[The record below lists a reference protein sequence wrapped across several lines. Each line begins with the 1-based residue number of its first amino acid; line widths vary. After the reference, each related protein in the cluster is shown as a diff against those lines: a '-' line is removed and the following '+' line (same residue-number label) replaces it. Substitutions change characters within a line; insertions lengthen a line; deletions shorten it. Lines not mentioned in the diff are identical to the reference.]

1 MWTCLAKSHPITN
14 KWGAWYVQD
23 DIGLDK
29 VERCMCAVKAIAPV
43 GDRAFLEAFL
53 KYGCNAKQIG
63 YMDTAYEELCLF
75 PDDGLQQQSQIAM
88 QETVVSQ
95 AILPLAKSLLASV
108 SVTEHYGNVA
118 FCVF

>member
-1 MWTCLAKSHPITN
+1 MWTCLAKFYSITS
-14 KWGAWYVQD
+14 KWGAEYVQD
-23 DIGLDK
+23 DIGWDK
-29 VERCMCAVKAIAPV
+29 VDRCMCAVKAIALV
-43 GDRAFLEAFL
+43 GDRAFLQAFL
-53 KYGCNAKQIG
+53 KNGCNAKQIG

-88 QETVVSQ
+88 QETMVSH
-95 AILPLAKSLLASV
+95 AILPLAKSLLALV